1 MTPTRRRCLAHLGG
15 LAAALAL
22 PAVARAQPDH
32 FPSRPITLWVPG
44 PAGGGTDATMRLL
57 AELAG
62 HALGQRV
69 HLENRAGAGGT
80 LVMPVLQQAA
90 PDGYTIGQMP
100 QTVFRMPHVQR
111 VLWDPVRDTTPI
123 IQLTGVTFA
132 IVVAADSPLRTLDDV
147 FAAAA
152 AKPGA
157 LSVATNGVGTTPH
170 VVVDELMARRG
181 LRYIHLPYKGVAE
194 QALGVAS
201 GQVAV
206 GVGAT
211 GFGPFID
218 SGALRLLATMGA
230 ERSTRWP
237 QAPTLKELGHGIV
250 AMSPYGL
257 AGPRGVPRPIVGTLH
272 EAFKKALFDPAHVA
286 ELAKFDQVPAYLGPE
301 AYGAAMRESF
311 AAERRAVE
319 RMGLAIPAAP
329 RTP

>member
-1 MTPTRRRCLAHLGG
+1 VIAGRRRCLRQLCGG
-15 LAAALAL
+15 AAALAL
-22 PAVARAQPDH
+22 PAVAHAQPDA
-32 FPSRPITLWVPG
+32 FPSRPITLWVPW
-44 PAGGGTDATMRLL
+44 PAGGGTDATLRLL

-62 HALGQRV
+62 HTLGQRV
-69 HLENRAGAGGT
+69 QLENRAGAGGT

-132 IVVAADSPLRTLDDV
+132 VVVAADSPLRTLDDV

-152 AKPGA
+152 ARPGA

-170 VVVDELMARRG
+170 VVVDDLMSKRG

-230 ERSTRWP
+230 ERSQRWP
-237 QAPTLKELGHGIV
+237 NAPTLKELGYGVV

-257 AGPRGVPRPIVGTLH
+257 AGPRGVPRAIVGTLH
-272 EAFKKALFDPAHVA
+272 DAFRKALFDPAHVA

-301 AYGAAMRESF
+301 AYGAAMREAF

-319 RMGLAIPAAP
+319 RMGLAIPAP
-329 RTP
+329 QRP